1 MDKKKEKKE
10 KVYSIEEE
18 LNKEI
23 ETTDA
28 DIVDPTDKPKP
39 KEKF

>member
-18 LNKEI
+18 LLKE
-23 ETTDA
+23 EQDV
-28 DIVDPTDKPKP
+28 DVVDPNHPKTPP
-39 KEKF
+39 KKS